1 MATRNR
7 STTQQNPEQ
16 LLAIRSK
23 ALQDAMHL
31 RQPEY
36 IPIMMPAS
44 YMLAEMGGIT
54 KQELHE
60 NQEKAQELL
69 EKAALEYQP
78 DSIFGTIPG
87 DPRPFLILGD
97 RTAVFPGHGVE
108 PNVQYQ
114 FVEREYMKAD
124 DYEAFLEDSAD
135 WAIRVY
141 VPRVFKALEAFARI
155 PPLGLFLAGD
165 VSTSRFVSLASPQ
178 LASAFQTFA
187 KAIQTVAESTEVT
200 VKNISRLA
208 ALGFPPGILAGTM
221 LQAPFDMMGDTL
233 RGMRGIML
241 DMIQRPDKLLAAEE
255 KVSRFQLEYAINFA
269 KATGMKSSFIP
280 LHRGSDGF
288 MSIRQF
294 EKFYW
299 PQLKNMLLTLVD
311 NRIMPVVFYEGTW
324 DQRLRHLAELPKG
337 KTVGWFQSSDIYK
350 VKEVIG
356 DTMCIIGGMPNS
368 LLKAGTVT
376 QVRETTRKLCQVVGK
391 KGGFIMSTGVC
402 EMSGSVPEL
411 VKTWV
416 EATRE
421 FGVY

>member
-1 MATRNR
+1 MAA
-7 STTQQNPEQ
+7 QNTMTPNNSDQ
-16 LLAIRSK
+16 LLAKRSK

-31 RQPEY
+31 KQPEY
-36 IPIMMPAS
+36 IPIIMPAS

-60 NQEKAQELL
+60 NQVKAQELL
-69 EKAALEYQP
+69 EKAALEFQP
-78 DSIFGTIPG
+78 DSIFGTMPA

-97 RTAVFPGHGVE
+97 QTTVFPGHGVP

-114 FVEREYMKAD
+114 FVEGEYMKAD
-124 DYEAFLEDSAD
+124 DYEAFLEDPAD

-141 VPRVFKALEAFARI
+141 IPRVFKKLEAFAMI
-155 PPLGLFLAGD
+155 PPLGLFLSGGY
-165 VSTSRFVSLASPQ
+165 STFNFASFATPP
-178 LASAFQTFA
+178 LASAFQAFA
-187 KAIQTVAESTEVT
+187 KAIQTVVESMAVT
-200 VKNISRLA
+200 MKNSTRLA
-208 ALGFPPGILAGTM
+208 ALGFPPSIIGGLM
-221 LQAPFDMMGDTL
+221 VSAPFDLMGDTM

-241 DMIQRPDKLLAAEE
+241 DMIKRPDQLLAAED
-255 KVSRFQLEYAINFA
+255 KVSKFQLEYAISIA
-269 KATGMKSSFIP
+269 KSTGINSSFIP

-288 MSIRQF
+288 MSIKQF

-299 PQLKNMLLTLVD
+299 PQLKHMLVTLVD
-311 NRIMPVVFYEGTW
+311 NGIVPVVFYEGTW

-350 VKEVIG
+350 VKEILG
-356 DTMCIIGGMPNS
+356 NIMCIIGGMPNS
-368 LLKAGTVT
+368 LLKAGTVA
-376 QVRETTRKLCQVVGK
+376 QVRDTTKKLCQVVGK
-391 KGGFIMSTGVC
+391 NGGFIMSTGVG
-402 EMSGSVPEL
+402 EMSGSVPGL